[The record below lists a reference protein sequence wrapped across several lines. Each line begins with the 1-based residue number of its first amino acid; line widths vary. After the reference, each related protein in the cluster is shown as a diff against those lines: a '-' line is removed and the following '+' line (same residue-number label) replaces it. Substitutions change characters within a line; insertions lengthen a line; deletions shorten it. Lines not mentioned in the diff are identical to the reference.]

1 MTTPIRPNIR
11 KRFKPMRNTMVQFLL
26 IRVLNEEKGGIS
38 TCPTFATNLREGTV
52 SALVLLMH
60 FVTTFA

>member
-11 KRFKPMRNTMVQFLL
+11 KRFKPMRNTMIQFLL
-26 IRVLNEEKGGIS
+26 IRVLNINKAGSVAVQVLRQIGG
-38 TCPTFATNLREGTV
+38 GTV

-60 FVTTFA
+60 FVTTFP